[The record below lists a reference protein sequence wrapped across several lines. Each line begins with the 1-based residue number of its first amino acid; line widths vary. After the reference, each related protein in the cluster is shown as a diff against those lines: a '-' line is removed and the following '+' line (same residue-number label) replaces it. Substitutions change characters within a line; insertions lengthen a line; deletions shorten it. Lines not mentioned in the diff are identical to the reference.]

1 MTVAELCNQVLVYLQ
16 TIDIQNKTG
25 KYTPSGSV
33 VNGAEVGRRTFGVR
47 HCPSFHKGVN
57 YSKVTNVV
65 HAVRTNESIP
75 SQYLQ
80 QASNERIKN
89 DWINFKNNYISK
101 ILKMNETISIS
112 SMFVFIY
119 LVRCFI
125 NTRFALFTDV
135 YHNSYVWLYNTN
147 TSVDYQVNGNI
158 VPAEY
163 HDMSGVAVLKQIA
176 GAIADDAANRNYVHV
191 LKARVVKL

>member
-1 MTVAELCNQVLVYLQ
+1 MTISDLCNQTLIYLQ
-16 TIDIQNKTG
+16 KIDIKNKNG

-33 VNGAEVGRRTFGVR
+33 ANGAEVGRRTFGVT
-47 HCPSFHKGVN
+47 HCPSYHRATN
-57 YSKVTNVV
+57 YSQVTNVV
-65 HAVRTNESIP
+65 HVVRTNESIP

-101 ILKMNETISIS
+101 ILKLNETISIS

-119 LVRCFI
+119 LIRCFI

-135 YHNSYVWLYNTN
+135 YRNSYVWLYNTS
-147 TSVDYQVNGNI
+147 TSVNYQVDGNI
-158 VPAEY
+158 VPTAY
-163 HDMSGVAVLKQIA
+163 NDTSGVAV
-176 GAIADDAANRNYVHV
+176 
-191 LKARVVKL
+191 